1 MKNDELKTEILPPV
15 TDEALGQWLEYSVEI
30 GAEDTDAYLSHKA
43 TCLVAELASDGGVAT
58 YGQMR
63 DALETLRENAREG

>member
-15 TDEALGQWLEYSVEI
+15 TDEALGQWIEYSVEI
-30 GAEDTDAYLSHKA
+30 GAEDTDTYLSHKA
-43 TCLVAELASDGGVAT
+43 TCLVDELASDGGVAY
-58 YGQMR
+58 YGKMR

>member
-15 TDEALGQWLEYSVEI
+15 TDLGQWLEHSVEI

-43 TCLVAELASDGGVAT
+43 TCLVDELASDGGVAT

-63 DALETLRENAREG
+63 DVLETLRENAREG